1 MANKLYSKIVNLL
14 EEGRD
19 ELRKYNLEEKSILL
33 FLGTS
38 GVGKSTCINYLK
50 GCVMQEKIDE
60 ETGQVYITAEDSA
73 VEIGNGVYSKT
84 LYPKV
89 LDISDRDF
97 SLCDC
102 PGFFDNRGADYM
114 IAGAMLVREAISTA
128 SKVKGIVV
136 ILDYQSLLDSKHALL
151 IETGKNLKD
160 MFGDYEKHK
169 KNFFFLINKIP
180 KEISGR
186 LTEEKVRNILKK
198 VKKDL
203 DNQKENYEGYKELVY
218 LLNVILSNNVAI
230 KLCNPLDKKSKVLL
244 DEMSILPPIFKKAD
258 MGLMLTDSC
267 KIEIQKAVDATYNE
281 LEKLL
286 VPYIE
291 SVKKSIEDS
300 ISILSSIN
308 SLNDKK
314 IQLDK
319 MYIDLCSR
327 TSSMKELIEF
337 IQELSYDDG
346 VQKVNILE
354 EIHLLLELNSYCSE
368 THIVGL
374 SELLKSLLKNTLE
387 NILRDI
393 KYQIIEEETK
403 EEESKKLEDAEYRR
417 KKIQSCTY
425 IKSYEKENIL
435 SIYIPIP
442 KVNLSDLTKII
453 SGYQLDTVSSIYMYG
468 DCELKID
475 CNMEKQVFSG
485 KNIVLLTEKVF
496 ILEGTHS
503 INVSGKD
510 AEKLVGEDSIYNG
523 VNGRNGNNAGTSG
536 DILLSFKE
544 IEKRGELKLYADGGQ
559 GGNGQDGKIGVTG
572 LTGEIGA
579 NAKKSSK
586 IESKTFYNTSKGC
599 RYYVIKAEKGKQG
612 GNGGT
617 GGNGGNAGLGSKSG
631 QIYLLGKAT
640 LLKGAISKKDGN
652 HGLAGNGGSGG
663 AGGAGGLG
671 GIRGIYEETRRYIS
685 PLNPID
691 YSDRNYYY
699 FDRYVLSCALNKKEV
714 ADDGEKLKALYEKH
728 KDWTISKREDS
739 GSVGAEGKEGSSG
752 DSLKEKELLKQEC
765 SLSMDTFF
773 YEFFERFG
781 FSGSKG
787 YRNLRLLYA
796 VGILEADILE
806 LSHIYEIFHAVE
818 KIEMQLNREI
828 LQKYSG
834 FDKKNKA
841 VLSLDDMNIKK
852 EFYKEAKEIY
862 EYLINKL
869 MKSDRIE
876 SFIGE
881 KQNFSEWSMI
891 LFALEQKV
899 AFYVQMIEE
908 NEIGGNR
915 VTDIRSLTEYL
926 DKILKELEQGKKD
939 ELKEGYFNT
948 YKESILTQI
957 KYGNQQIEVLK
968 NELENKMLSVNAKM
982 NLLIQEIIKI
992 KENEKEDIEKLK
1004 EKQKKLKKQM
1014 KTQLILSGIQSA
1026 LGLLT
1031 AFSGVG
1037 QACLGVFDSAKSLQE
1052 NLSTKKD
1059 EYDLTEKM
1067 VSLSDFKLNLDG
1079 IDFVLEKQLS
1089 EDRKKVL
1096 DKMTCNL
1103 AEIDGVTEV
1112 KFDQIKAIMVKSID
1126 DNNYADKANDI
1137 QMAKDGLSEGKYE
1150 EIYSKIQKKEIG
1162 MLEANYNNKQQKDK
1176 LIALEKSKQAI
1187 ERQQKISTIKNALSI
1202 GGSACFLVNTAISG
1216 VNNCLNVKSSFESKI
1231 EVVKEAIK
1239 DKENNIKKLDELN
1252 TQMAEFKDK
1261 TFKESII
1268 PFVER
1273 FDDTVKNQDIFQNE
1287 ISKLKMKEVL
1297 TELST
1302 KFANLKMENSE
1313 DISIIFKKVQDMME
1327 TQIIITDKIDKKKDN
1342 LVMGELIYQISDSGN
1357 QINEDQKKL
1366 IHQIELNQVRYLCQV
1381 EAAAF
1386 QLWTFPFGS
1395 NIVNILNRCHV
1406 GITEDENEVVNQAK
1420 EQNRQI
1426 KEFLDQDAYQWQ
1438 KTDNHI
1444 FKISLAGSLDG
1455 KSRVGFEN
1463 TYSLYKCNK
1472 EEAKKLLTGD
1482 EISFKVP
1489 LNQNFDA
1496 IKYITMYANIPKLRQ
1511 NILDD
1516 SQKVKVHIHLYDSG
1530 YFSLYDDGKDI
1541 YYQYV
1546 FPQNYID
1553 ITHSIDVKYNDSDS
1567 INSIW
1572 SSIEDKGIEKFKNAG
1587 LNSGRSP
1594 YSMAKISLKAHFN
1607 KKLSYESLTNENKK
1621 KLESYFKKT
1630 SKRAWNDSMN
1640 ILENIGYIDSKYV
1653 LAKSWSEIKRDID
1666 NDGEITKYF
1675 SILQINLLEKI
1686 IYEQTSILKG
1696 NIPDLKIEFVG
1707 CGVYV
1712 ESEFDYLK
1720 QNDLKCYEQR
1730 LVENM
1735 IKV

>member
-38 GVGKSTCINYLK
+38 GVGKSTCVNYLK
-50 GCVMQEKIDE
+50 GCVMQEKTDE

-84 LYPKV
+84 LCPKV
-89 LDISDRDF
+89 LDISDREF

-114 IAGAMLVREAISTA
+114 IVGAMLVRETISTS

-169 KNFFFLINKIP
+169 ENFFFLINKIP

-203 DNQKENYEGYKELVY
+203 DNQEENYEGYKELVY

-230 KLCNPLDKKSKVLL
+230 KLCNPLDKKSNVLL
-244 DEMSILPPIFKKAD
+244 DEMRILPPTFKKAD
-258 MGLMLTDSC
+258 MGLMLTASC
-267 KIEIQKAVDATYNE
+267 KMEIQKAVDVTYKE

-319 MYIDLCSR
+319 MYIDLCNR

-354 EIHLLLELNSYCSE
+354 KIRLLLELNSYCSE

-387 NILRDI
+387 NTLRNI

-403 EEESKKLEDAEYRR
+403 EEESKKLENVEYRR
-417 KKIQSCTY
+417 EKIKSCTY
-425 IKSYEKENIL
+425 IKSYKKENIL
-435 SIYIPIP
+435 SLYIPIP
-442 KVNLSDLTKII
+442 KVNLSDLTKIMF
-453 SGYQLDTVSSIYMYG
+453 GYQLDTVSSIYMYG

-475 CNMEKQVFSG
+475 CNMEKEVFSG

-496 ILEGTHS
+496 IPEGTHS

-510 AEKLVGEDSIYNG
+510 AEQLIGENTIYNG
-523 VNGRNGNNAGTSG
+523 LNGRNGNNAGTSG

-559 GGNGQDGKIGVTG
+559 GGNGQDGKIGDTG
-572 LTGEIGA
+572 LTGETGA
-579 NAKKSSK
+579 NAKYDSK
-586 IESKTFYNTSKGC
+586 KDMKTFYSTGMGH

-612 GNGGT
+612 GTGGT
-617 GGNGGNAGLGSKSG
+617 GGNGGNAGIGSKSG
-631 QIYLLGKAT
+631 QIYLLGKAIV
-640 LLKGAISKKDGN
+640 LKGSISKKNGS
-652 HGLAGNGGSGG
+652 HGMAGKGGPGGKGGS
-663 AGGAGGLG
+663 GGLG
-671 GIRGIYEETRRYIS
+671 GIRGIYEEIIRT
-685 PLNPID
+685 
-691 YSDRNYYY
+691 YSFSGEIYDSETNYYF
-699 FDRYVLSCALNKKEV
+699 FDRCILKKHKEV
-714 ADDGEKLKALYEKH
+714 LDDGEKLKALYEKH
-728 KDWTISKREDS
+728 NDWTISKHEDS
-739 GSVGAEGKEGSSG
+739 GSDGEDGKEGRFG
-752 DSLKEKELLKQEC
+752 DALKERELLKQKY

-787 YRNLRLLYA
+787 YRNLKLLCA

-818 KIEMQLNREI
+818 KVEMQLNREI
-828 LQKYSG
+828 LQKYFG
-834 FDKKNKA
+834 FDKKNKV

-862 EYLINKL
+862 EYLIDKL
-869 MKSDRIE
+869 MQSKKIE
-876 SFIGE
+876 VFVEE

-891 LFALEQKV
+891 LFALEQKA
-899 AFYVQMIEE
+899 AFYTQMIEE

-926 DKILKELEQGKKD
+926 DKILKELEQGQKD

-957 KYGNQQIEVLK
+957 EYGNQQIEVLK
-968 NELENKMLSVNAKM
+968 NELENKMLSVNAKI

-1004 EKQKKLKKQM
+1004 EKQKKLEKQM

-1026 LGLLT
+1026 LSLLT

-1037 QACLGVFDSAKSLQE
+1037 QACLGAFDSAKSLQE
-1052 NLSTKKD
+1052 NLSAKND
-1059 EYDLTEKM
+1059 EYDLTKKM
-1067 VSLSDFKLNLDG
+1067 VSFSDFKLNLDG

-1089 EDRKKVL
+1089 EDRKKAL
-1096 DKMTCNL
+1096 DKMTYNL
-1103 AEIDGVTEV
+1103 AGIDGVTEV

-1137 QMAKDGLSEGKYE
+1137 QMAKDGLNEGEYE

-1187 ERQQKISTIKNALSI
+1187 ERQQKVSTIKNALSI
-1202 GGSACFLVNTAISG
+1202 GSSACFLVNTAISG

-1252 TQMAEFKDK
+1252 TQMVEFKDK

-1313 DISIIFKKVQDMME
+1313 DISVIFKKVQDMME

-1342 LVMGELIYQISDSGN
+1342 LAMGELIYQISDNGN
-1357 QINEDQKKL
+1357 QINEYQKKL

-1455 KSRVGFEN
+1455 KSCVGFEN
-1463 TYSLYKCNK
+1463 TYSLYKCN
-1472 EEAKKLLTGD
+1472 EEEVKKLLTGD

-1496 IKYITMYANIPKLRQ
+1496 IKYITMYANIPNLRR

-1530 YFSLYDDGKDI
+1530 YFSLYDGRKDI
-1541 YYQYV
+1541 YSQYV

-1607 KKLSYESLTNENKK
+1607 KKISYDSLTNEQKK
-1621 KLESYFKKT
+1621 KLESYFEKS
-1630 SKRAWNDSMN
+1630 SKRAWIESMN

-1653 LAKSWSEIKRDID
+1653 LVKSWSEIKRDID
-1666 NDGEITKYF
+1666 NDGEIMKYF
-1675 SILQINLLEKI
+1675 SILQIDLLEKI
-1686 IYEQTSILKG
+1686 IYEQASILKG

-1730 LVENM
+1730 LVNNM
-1735 IKV
+1735 IEV